1 VILITG
7 GTGFLGSTLIK
18 QLINAGIDV
27 VAIKREQSIIP
38 KDLKS
43 SSLIRWINADINN
56 YFELS
61 DAMVGITQVYH
72 CAATISY
79 TKKDIAQL
87 HKVNVEGTA
96 QLVNICLD
104 RQIRLLHVSS
114 IAALGQ
120 NDGTKPVNEQDK
132 WEYEPQMSKYSLSK
146 YEGEMEVWRGIVE
159 GLDAVIVNPSLIIGA
174 HAPAHG
180 TGAITQLVLKGM
192 KYYPIGSV
200 GIVDV
205 EDVAKLMIILMNKP
219 EISGQRYIINH
230 INISHLDLLTALAD
244 QFQKPA
250 PYIKASP
257 QILKWA
263 AKAAAV
269 QAFFT
274 NSKPAL
280 TAETAQSAS
289 KKLAYSN
296 DKIVALT
303 QFRFKPL
310 SQTIEEIS
318 LSYNQH
324 K

>member
-96 QLVNICLD
+96 QIVNICLD

-120 NDGTKPVNEQDK
+120 NDGTKPVTVRN
-132 WEYEPQMSKYSLSK
+132 PTS
-146 YEGEMEVWRGIVE
+146 
-159 GLDAVIVNPSLIIGA
+159 AVPPS
-174 HAPAHG
+174 
-180 TGAITQLVLKGM
+180 
-192 KYYPIGSV
+192 
-200 GIVDV
+200 
-205 EDVAKLMIILMNKP
+205 
-219 EISGQRYIINH
+219 
-230 INISHLDLLTALAD
+230 AD
-244 QFQKPA
+244 
-250 PYIKASP
+250 SS
-257 QILKWA
+257 
-263 AKAAAV
+263 
-269 QAFFT
+269 
-274 NSKPAL
+274 NSEK
-280 TAETAQSAS
+280 
-289 KKLAYSN
+289 
-296 DKIVALT
+296 
-303 QFRFKPL
+303 
-310 SQTIEEIS
+310 
-318 LSYNQH
+318 SYN
-324 K
+324 